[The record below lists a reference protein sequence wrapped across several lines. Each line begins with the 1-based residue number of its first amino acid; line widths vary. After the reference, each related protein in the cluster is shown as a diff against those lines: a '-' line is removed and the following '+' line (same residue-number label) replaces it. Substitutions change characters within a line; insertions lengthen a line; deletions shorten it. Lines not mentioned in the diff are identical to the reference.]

1 MSNRQTEKSNQEP
14 KKSGLLIRVTSA
26 FTGIAIG
33 IIILAFSHTIALPI
47 VLALIIIRALYE
59 LYRGVLKSE
68 VSARNKVFLLLPYTV
83 MVILFTSLFY
93 FIRNYD
99 KEHGLFLL
107 LLALCGG
114 WFADS
119 GAYFVGRKLG
129 TKFIKKRLA
138 PNISP
143 KKTWEGFFG
152 GVVTNMLIFPLIYFV
167 YDTFVKD
174 FDIGYFAVILLG
186 VICAVFG
193 TLGDLLYS
201 ALKRK
206 IKIKD
211 FGRIMPGHGG
221 ILDRFDSVITIAPVF
236 YLCVLCIA

>member
-1 MSNRQTEKSNQEP
+1 MSNRQTEKTKQEP
-14 KKSGLLIRVTSA
+14 KKSGLFIRVTSA

-33 IIILAFSHTIALPI
+33 IIVLAFSHTIALPI

-59 LYRGVLKSE
+59 LYRGVLKSD
-68 VSARNKVFLLLPYTV
+68 VSMWNKVVFLAVYTV
-83 MVILFTSLFY
+83 MITAFTSMFY
-93 FIRNYD
+93 FIRHSD
-99 KEHGLFLL
+99 EKHGLFLL
-107 LLALCGG
+107 LIALCGG

-119 GAYFVGRKLG
+119 GAYFVGRKFG

-138 PNISP
+138 PTISP

-152 GVVTNMLIFPLIYFV
+152 GVVTNMIVFPLIYFV
-167 YDTFVKD
+167 YDAFVRD

-193 TLGDLLYS
+193 TIGDLIYS

-206 IKIKD
+206 IGIKD

-221 ILDRFDSVITIAPVF
+221 ILDRFDSVITVAPVF
-236 YLCVLCIA
+236 LLCVNAYA